1 MIDAKADIEEQYR
14 QWQEENPPESW
25 VDVDEGALK
34 EQVINDLTYVSQMDV
49 KEYTL
54 YQKWCE
60 VKEKYP
66 TIVNQTLFEIGRAHV

>member
-14 QWQEENPPESW
+14 QWQEENPAESW
-25 VDVDEGALK
+25 VDVDEGVLK
-34 EQVINDLTYVSQMDV
+34 EQVINDLSYVSQMDV

-60 VKEKYP
+60 VTEQYP
-66 TIVNQTLFEIGRAHV
+66 TIVNHTLFGEETE

>member
-14 QWQEENPPESW
+14 QWQEENPVESW
-25 VDVDEGALK
+25 VDVDENVLK
-34 EQVINDLTYVSQMDV
+34 EQVINDLSYVSKMDV

-60 VKEKYP
+60 V
-66 TIVNQTLFEIGRAHV
+66 